1 MKKNTLF
8 LFALVLTLLFACS
21 ESDLGK
27 KKSELKKLEGKISAL
42 KEEAAALK
50 KEIFELDPSSA
61 PEKAE
66 LITFINV
73 EPTKFRKYIEA
84 QGTTYSDQNINVTS
98 DMGGLVTKINVEI
111 GQFVQKGK
119 LMVELDNQVI
129 SQQLQEVQTNL
140 KLAKDVF
147 EKRQRLWE
155 QNIGSEIEYLQA
167 KNNYESL
174 MASEKTLK
182 TQMSKTSVKAPISG
196 YIEAINV
203 RLGEMVSPG
212 TPAVQVVNLLNMEVR
227 AELAETHLKAIK
239 KADEIDI
246 EIPVLGLTKKAK
258 ITSVG
263 KTVSQNNRTFRVI
276 AQVNNSDSKIKPN
289 LLAKIKIKEI
299 EIDSAITIPARL
311 LQESSN
317 GYFVF
322 TASEDDEGN
331 YRAIRNK
338 IKIGAAYD
346 GQIVVLEGLEKGAKL
361 IDMGYRSVLENQ
373 LLEVKENSE
382 F

>member
-1 MKKNTLF
+1 MKKTTLF
-8 LFALVLTLLFACS
+8 LFALGLSILFSCS
-21 ESDLGK
+21 ENDLQK
-27 KKSELKKLEGKISAL
+27 KKSDLKELEAKIDALKVEAALL
-42 KEEAAALK
+42 KEEIL
-50 KEIFELDPSSA
+50 ELDPTSA

-66 LITFINV
+66 LVTFINV
-73 EPTKFRKYIEA
+73 TPSKFNKYIEA

-119 LMVELDNQVI
+119 LMIELDNQVL

-174 MASEKTLK
+174 LATEKTLH
-182 TQMSKTSVKAPISG
+182 TQLSKTSVTAPISG

-203 RLGEMVSPG
+203 KLGEMVSPG
-212 TPAVQVVNLLNMEVR
+212 FPAVQVVNLSKMEVR
-227 AELAETHLKAIK
+227 ADLSETHLKAVSQ
-239 KADEIDI
+239 ADEIDI

-263 KTVSQNNRTFRVI
+263 KTVNPNNRTFTVI
-276 AQVNNSDSKIKPN
+276 AQVDNSDSKIKPN

-311 LQESSN
+311 LQESSK
-317 GYFVF
+317 GYFIF
-322 TASEDDEGN
+322 TANKDELGK
-331 YRAIRNK
+331 YRAKRNN
-338 IKIGAAYD
+338 IEIGEAQD
-346 GQIVVLEGLEKGAKL
+346 GRIVVRKGLEKGAKL